1 MSFPPPYSSL
11 PPGEGGVGKQR
22 VPPTPG
28 GWLFGAGYY
37 SENRFSYSTPGRS
50 EHSLQSRLEPMPQA
64 TPIFMIRWWACAHV
78 RLFSISSLELRISY
92 RAQTLKALHITCS
105 PSSLSPYLPVSP
117 LPTGSALGVLLFAL
131 AGCIIGKTFGM
142 FCRTNLGAIRKQAGS
157 RNAKMRR
164 SNRGTVTACSK

>member
-11 PPGEGGVGKQR
+11 PPGEGVVGKQR

-28 GWLFGAGYY
+28 FWLFGAGYY

-92 RAQTLKALHITCS
+92 RAQTLKALDINMQPVKPVAVPASITSAYGFCTWCS
-105 PSSLSPYLPVSP
+105 TFCSGWVYNREDVRY
-117 LPTGSALGVLLFAL
+117 VL
-131 AGCIIGKTFGM
+131 
-142 FCRTNLGAIRKQAGS
+142 QD
-157 RNAKMRR
+157 
-164 SNRGTVTACSK
+164 